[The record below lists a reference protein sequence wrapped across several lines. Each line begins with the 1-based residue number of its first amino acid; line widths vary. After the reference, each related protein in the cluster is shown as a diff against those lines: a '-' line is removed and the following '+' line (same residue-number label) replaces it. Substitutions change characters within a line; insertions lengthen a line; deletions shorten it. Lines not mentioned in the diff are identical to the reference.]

1 MNRYARL
8 LTLFWTTSVA
18 QEMEYRLNFLLALL
32 SSLGSAAGGLFGL
45 SLFYRTGHALSGWT
59 FPEAVAVLG
68 VFTLLQAFSR
78 ALLFPNLNR
87 IVDHVQYGTLDFI
100 LLKPV
105 DSQFWISLRIL
116 SPWGLPDALMGCA
129 LLIWAMHQVGVSL
142 RALAVVLPALL
153 AALLILYGL
162 WFFLASLTIWFV
174 KIYNVTYVLQSFLE
188 AGRFPVGAYPAL
200 FRLFFTF
207 VIPVAFLTTIPART
221 AVGRATGD
229 PATLG
234 LAWLLGGILF
244 VLSRLF
250 WRFALRFYTSASS

>member
-1 MNRYARL
+1 MKRYLRL
-8 LTLFWTTSVA
+8 LALFWSTSVA

-45 SLFYRTGHALSGWT
+45 SLFYRAGHALSGWT
-59 FPEAVAVLG
+59 YPEAVAVLG

-116 SPWGLPDALMGCA
+116 SPWALPDALMGS
-129 LLIWAMHQVGVSL
+129 LLLMWATWQLKRSFLSL
-142 RALAVVLPALL
+142 MGALPALL
-153 AALLILYGL
+153 AGILILYGL

-188 AGRFPVGAYPAL
+188 AGRFPIGAYPAL
-200 FRLFFTF
+200 FRWFFTF
-207 VIPVAFLTTIPART
+207 VLPVAFLTTVPARQV
-221 AVGRATGD
+221 VGRTTGQVGSL
-229 PATLG
+229 AMAWGLG
-234 LAWLLGGILF
+234 FLLFAG
-244 VLSRLF
+244 SRLF